1 MVNVWGGECLGGECL
16 MGGERLTILLIR
28 WFQVDVI
35 GASIHHL
42 ATVLLDGQNIVGTEY
57 EPFALNIN

>member
-1 MVNVWGGECLGGECL
+1 MVNVWGGECL
-16 MGGERLTILLIR
+16 GGERLTILLIR